1 MVSKSPF
8 VDVLRVVDVLLSIQC
23 YCASLTVSELASSMD
38 PLSCVDAVDDVE
50 HSADAFFAEIDASP
64 GRYVLVPLLPFLVDE
79 AVDPDSACE
88 AEPIRALVLILLE
101 LDGLV
106 PPEFGSAA

>member
-8 VDVLRVVDVLLSIQC
+8 VDVLRVVDVLLGIQR
-23 YCASLTVSELASSMD
+23 YCASVTVSELASSMD
-38 PLSCVDAVDDVE
+38 PLSGVDFVDDVE
-50 HSADAFFAEIDASP
+50 HSADASCAEIDAFP
-64 GRYVLVPLLPFLVDE
+64 GRYVLVLLLPFLVDE

-88 AEPIRALVLILLE
+88 AEPIRALVLVLLE